1 MNSLQNICLDVILKE
16 LIVFKDLAAVAA
28 LLDDSDSF
36 GLPLSPNVK
45 TQILD
50 HANLLYCSVPQLLCY
65 H

>member
-1 MNSLQNICLDVILKE
+1 MSLQSICLNVILKE
-16 LIVFKDLAAVAA
+16 LIVFKDIPAAAA

-36 GLPLSPNVK
+36 GLPLSPNIK

-50 HANLLYCSVPQLLCY
+50 HTKLLYCSVPQLLCY